1 MGNSSAQ
8 ESNLSNNGKVIG
20 LRKVTIA
27 AGIGTFIDY
36 YVFILAVYASSIIWP
51 TLFFSPLGPSGG
63 LAASIAAFGLGY
75 LVRPLGA
82 FIFGHIGDKL
92 GRMSTL
98 VLTLVITFIG
108 VLGIGITPSYKS
120 IGIIALILVIAFR
133 GFQGI
138 GLGGEWGG
146 ASSWVMEYYN
156 RKGKRGYWGGLM
168 QMSIAAGIGAAS
180 LAFALA
186 YVFSPSFTYFFQTG
200 WRIPFYLGALI
211 IVIGAIIRIRM
222 TESDLFKKFRSENKL
237 VKRPSLAAM
246 SGRNLGLI
254 FLGAV
259 SWFYLTA
266 VTPIVAG
273 STFIGLTET
282 YNLKSSATFGIPFLG
297 FIFFVIGVGCLFGV
311 ATTLIGG
318 VLSDKINRKKTF
330 ISGAILFLLLLYP
343 YYSLVSTRVG
353 YLILIGMIIIEAAQ
367 FIPFGAQPAWYTEL
381 FPTKIRYSG
390 AGLMFQW
397 GGFLTGVAAE
407 VLALVIIS
415 AKTALIAF
423 QYSIYLMAIVTVI
436 SIIALIFMPDKTDIN
451 LEY

>member
-1 MGNSSAQ
+1 MENNSPREVNNIQ
-8 ESNLSNNGKVIG
+8 NVKIRGLS
-20 LRKVTIA
+20 KVTIA

-51 TLFFSPLGPSGG
+51 TLFFSPLGPSTG

-75 LVRPLGA
+75 LVRPVGA
-82 FIFGHIGDKL
+82 YIFGHIGDKF

-120 IGIIALILVIAFR
+120 IGIAALILVIVFR

-156 RKGKRGYWGGLM
+156 RKGKRGFWGGTM
-168 QMSIAAGIGAAS
+168 QVSIAAGIAAAS
-180 LAFALA
+180 LAFAAA
-186 YVFSPSFTYFFQTG
+186 YIFSPSFSYFLQTG
-200 WRIPFYLGALI
+200 WRIPFYIGALI
-211 IVIGAIIRIRM
+211 IVIGAIIRVRM
-222 TESDLFKKFRSENKL
+222 TESDLFKKFKSENK
-237 VKRPSLAAM
+237 VEKSPSLKAM
-246 SGRNLGLI
+246 SGRNLGLV

-273 STFIGLTET
+273 SSFIGLTET
-282 YNLKSSATFGIPFLG
+282 FHLKSSATFGIPFLG
-297 FIFFVIGVGCLFGV
+297 FIFFVIGIGCLFG
-311 ATTLIGG
+311 ALTTFIGG

-330 ISGAILFLLLLYP
+330 LIGALLFLVLLYP
-343 YYSLVSTRVG
+343 YYYLVSTQVG
-353 YLILIGMIIIEAAQ
+353 YLILVGMIIIEAAQ

-397 GGFLTGVAAE
+397 GGFLTGVASE
-407 VLALVIIS
+407 ILALVLVS
-415 AKTALIAF
+415 AKTPLTAF
-423 QYSIYLMAIVTVI
+423 QDSIYLMVIVTVI
-436 SIIALIFMPDKTDIN
+436 SIIALIFMPDKTNIS
-451 LEY
+451 LE